1 MAGVQVLED
10 QVKVKVL
17 EMVQVVEEMK
27 CPQCFPD
34 FLAQVDP
41 RKMKAQ
47 QMLQE

>member
-1 MAGVQVLED
+1 MARVQVLED

-17 EMVQVVEEMK
+17 EKVQVVEEIK
-27 CPQCFPD
+27 CAQCFLD

-41 RKMKAQ
+41 RKLKAP